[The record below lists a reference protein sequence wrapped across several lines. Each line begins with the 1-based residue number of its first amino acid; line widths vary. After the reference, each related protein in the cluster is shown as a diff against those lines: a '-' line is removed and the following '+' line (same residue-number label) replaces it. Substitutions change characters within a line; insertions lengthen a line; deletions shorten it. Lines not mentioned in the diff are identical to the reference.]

1 MPSSFL
7 INYQQ
12 VRPSFLLRG
21 NSRGARSQSE
31 LGKICWTPF
40 PAPGPG
46 DLELNKMPLLGCFRK
61 QPHYRPLSPDP
72 FLTSQQCHLHGPFSL
87 VIWRPCPQGWAREDT
102 GLSPWSQDTLQ
113 RPDAPGLKGGYFKQG
128 GQERAFEEKP
138 AGNPGASH
146 RDSSRR
152 AFRKE
157 GLADAQTLGKKH
169 GWRAEGE
176 QQVGHNGQSRVGES
190 REVTKRS
197 KRWSGP
203 GHTGDSKP
211 F

>member
-102 GLSPWSQDTLQ
+102 GLCPWSQDTLQ

-138 AGNPGASH
+138 AGNPGESQRQQQKSIPERGTSRCTDPGEEAWLEGRGRTASWPQ
-146 RDSSRR
+146 RPEQSG
-152 AFRKE
+152 
-157 GLADAQTLGKKH
+157 GL
-169 GWRAEGE
+169 
-176 QQVGHNGQSRVGES
+176 
-190 REVTKRS
+190 
-197 KRWSGP
+197 
-203 GHTGDSKP
+203 
-211 F
+211 